1 MYFIF
6 LMNICALDLQQLNKV
21 LLHPKDISISIFLGS
36 SLSITMI
43 SCLDL
48 LMEKVVD
55 IRHIYN
61 L

>member
-1 MYFIF
+1 MYV
-6 LMNICALDLQQLNKV
+6 CTLDFQQLHKTP
-21 LLHPKDISISIFLGS
+21 LHPKDIYIYISIFLGT

-43 SCLDL
+43 GCLDL

-55 IRHIYN
+55 LRHFYN